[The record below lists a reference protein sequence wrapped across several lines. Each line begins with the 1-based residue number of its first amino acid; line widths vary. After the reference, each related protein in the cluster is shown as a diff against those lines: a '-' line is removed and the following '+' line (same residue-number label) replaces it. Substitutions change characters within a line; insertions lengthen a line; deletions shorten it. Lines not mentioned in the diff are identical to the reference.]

1 MDHDHSEDPE
11 YVSEHQFTS
20 TVERLERAL
29 GRAMAQIDA
38 LRRDLGYKAEERHDH
53 RGYAEERHY
62 H

>member
-1 MDHDHSEDPE
+1 MDHDHDDDPR
-11 YVSEHQFTS
+11 YVSEALFER

-29 GRAMAQIDA
+29 GRAAAQIDA
-38 LRRDLGYKAEERHDH
+38 LRRDLSDKADERHEH